1 MFFSKKKSRKTMLKY
16 DLQQIHDV
24 LDYINHTAIRTANM
38 GAEYKK
44 RLMMEGDE
52 QDGAYMGVC
61 DTVTNQL
68 KEAYETM
75 YSIIDAKQQQLNTK

>member
-1 MFFSKKKSRKTMLKY
+1 MFFSKKKTRKNMLKN

-44 RLMMEGDE
+44 RLMMEGSESDNE
-52 QDGAYMGVC
+52 YMQVC
-61 DTVTNQL
+61 DNVTIQL
-68 KEAYETM
+68 KQAYETM
-75 YSIIDAKQQQLNTK
+75 YSIIEEKQGELSAK